1 VTVTFAMILVGLLLV
16 YGGWKGKKIT
26 ALLRG
31 DNS

>member
-1 VTVTFAMILVGLLLV
+1 MTITVAMILVGLLLI
-16 YGGWKGKKIT
+16 YGGWTSKRIT